1 MKKEIINVTFPFL
14 LVFVI
19 TGISSAV
26 YDNKVAYSYS
36 KQVTEQ
42 NLINTNNNLVNK
54 QENEA
59 IDLSAQQARLA
70 EEEMAR
76 KVAEEAKAEAEAE
89 KARQDA
95 LALSARQAKT
105 IAEKEQLAIDK
116 ALAETARINAEKK
129 AAEQQADL
137 KAKQIAA
144 EKLAAENAVIMQQA
158 QAQALALKQ
167 KSRKSRAS

>member
-1 MKKEIINVTFPFL
+1 MKKEIINVAFPFL

-42 NLINTNNNLVNK
+42 NLINTNNDLVNK

-76 KVAEEAKAEAEAE
+76 KVAEEVKAEAEAE
-89 KARQDA
+89 KARQNA
-95 LALSARQAKT
+95 LALSASQAKT

-144 EKLAAENAVIMQQA
+144 EKLAAEKATIK

>member
-116 ALAETARINAEKK
+116 ALAETARINAERK

-137 KAKQIAA
+137 KAKQIAV
-144 EKLAAENAVIMQQA
+144 EKLAAEKATIK

>member
-1 MKKEIINVTFPFL
+1 MKKEIINVAFPFL

-42 NLINTNNNLVNK
+42 NPINTNNNLVNK

-76 KVAEEAKAEAEAE
+76 KVAEEAKIEAEAE
-89 KARQDA
+89 KVRQEA
-95 LALSARQAKT
+95 LALPASQAKT
-105 IAEKEQLAIDK
+105 IAEKEQLARDK

-144 EKLAAENAVIMQQA
+144 EKLAAEKAAALQA
-158 QAQALALKQ
+158 QVAIAKQ